1 MFELINFSF
10 LILISQIYI
19 GSFIVKQQSEKMA
32 STDVKLLTDVGTV
45 CSYSHWDKLD
55 AGVRYLDRKS
65 IGRKKCFKVSQ
76 NVSPN
81 AALGAIYQ
89 GANTVNNIL
98 LPQGNSSL
106 VSVCEQMV
114 LEITLDNG
122 DAVNAATILPAQYLI
137 QQIQINTNGTIE
149 TINPEHLLIKRL
161 YLSNAD
167 MELDQRAQLE
177 YFSYSYPTGY
187 GTSATTIAASSSA
200 KIYFEIPNFITSTG
214 LFLPAVSQQ
223 ITLMITFPPNCV
235 TSTSSSTTVTCT
247 NMRLFLHG
255 IDYEPQIRQGMLN
268 KFAEK
273 AVVYGYQFPM
283 IEQFSNISVSASS
296 QSNFQISAFSTF
308 LTSGLF
314 LMVRAV
320 NATQQNQYAFDRIA
334 QLDFKR
340 DGRSWWLS
348 PLDFQ
353 EFNSMLMDCIK
364 TSVPNS
370 NTDILCAPF
379 SDNIY
384 ESLENNKLLGF
395 CEFTPNIQALIQM
408 DSVTGNRDLIAV
420 IFTCGT
426 ITVQNGQIS
435 FAYLSREKNSQV

>member
-1 MFELINFSF
+1 M
-10 LILISQIYI
+10 
-19 GSFIVKQQSEKMA
+19 
-32 STDVKLLTDVGTV
+32 TDVKLLTDVGKE
-45 CSYSHWDKLD
+45 CSYNHWDKID

-89 GANTVNNIL
+89 GATSVNNIL
-98 LPQGNSSL
+98 LPSGNSSL

-114 LEITLDNG
+114 LEITLDNV

-161 YLSNAD
+161 YLSNMD
-167 MELDQRAQLE
+167 SELDQRAQLE

-200 KIYFEIPNFITSTG
+200 KVYFEIPNFITSTG
-214 LFLPAVSQQ
+214 LFIPAVSQT
-223 ITLMITFPPNCV
+223 ITLMITFPPTCV
-235 TSTSSSTTVTCT
+235 TSTSASTTVNCS

-255 IDYEPQIRQGMLN
+255 IDYEPQIRQSMLN

-283 IEQFSNISVSASS
+283 IEQFSNISVSAAA

-314 LMVRAV
+314 LLVRAV
-320 NATQQNQYAFDRIA
+320 NATQQNQYAFDRIGNC
-334 QLDFKR
+334 DFKR
-340 DGRSWWLS
+340 DGRSWFLS
-348 PLDFQ
+348 PLDNQ

-370 NTDILCAPF
+370 NTDILCLPF

-384 ESLENNKLLGF
+384 ESLENNKLLGY

-408 DSVTGNRDLIAV
+408 SSVTGNRDLIAV

-426 ITVQNGQIS
+426 ITIQNGQIS
-435 FAYLSREKNSQV
+435 YAYLSKEKNAQ

>member
-1 MFELINFSF
+1 M
-10 LILISQIYI
+10 
-19 GSFIVKQQSEKMA
+19 
-32 STDVKLLTDVGTV
+32 TDVKILTDVGKE
-45 CSYSHWDKLD
+45 CSYNHWDKID

-89 GANTVNNIL
+89 GSNTVNNIL
-98 LPQGNSSL
+98 LPQGNGNL
-106 VSVCEQMV
+106 LSVCEQMV

-149 TINPEHLLIKRL
+149 TINPEHLVIKRL

-177 YFSYSYPTGY
+177 YFSYSYPAGY

-200 KIYFEIPNFITSTG
+200 KVYFEIPNFITSTG

-223 ITLMITFPPNCV
+223 ITLMITFPPTCV
-235 TSTSSSTTVTCT
+235 VSTSASTTVTCS

-255 IDYEPQIRQGMLN
+255 IDYEPQMRQSMLN

-283 IEQFSNISVSASS
+283 IEQLSNITVSNVS
-296 QSNFQISAFSTF
+296 QSNFQISSFTSF

-314 LMVRAV
+314 LLVRAV

-334 QLDFKR
+334 TLDFKK
-340 DGRSWWLS
+340 DGRSWFLS
-348 PLDFQ
+348 PLDSQ

-395 CEFTPNIQALIQM
+395 CEFTPNIQALITMQ
-408 DSVTGNRDLIAV
+408 SIAGQRDLIAI

-426 ITVQNGQIS
+426 ITIQNGQIS
-435 FAYLSREKNSQV
+435 YAYLSKEKNSQ

>member
-1 MFELINFSF
+1 M
-10 LILISQIYI
+10 
-19 GSFIVKQQSEKMA
+19 
-32 STDVKLLTDVGTV
+32 LTDVGKE
-45 CSYSHWDKLD
+45 CSYNHWDKLD
-55 AGVRYLDRKS
+55 AGVRYLDKKS
-65 IGRKKCFKVSQ
+65 ISRKKCYKCSQ
-76 NVSPN
+76 SISPN

-89 GANTVNNIL
+89 GSSTVNNVLMPVGGGNL
-98 LPQGNSSL
+98 L
-106 VSVCEQMV
+106 SVCEQMV

-149 TINPEHLLIKRL
+149 TINPEHLVIKRL

-167 MELDQRAQLE
+167 MELYQRADLE
-177 YFSYSYPTGY
+177 RFSYSYPAGY

-200 KIYFEIPNFITSTG
+200 KVYFEIPNFITSTG

-223 ITLMITFPPNCV
+223 ITLMITFPPTCV
-235 TSTSSSTTVTCT
+235 VSTSASTTVTCS

-255 IDYEPQIRQGMLN
+255 IDYEPQIRQSMLN

-283 IEQFSNISVSASS
+283 IEQLSNITVSNVA
-296 QSNFQISAFSTF
+296 QSNFQISSFSSF
-308 LTSGLF
+308 LTSGIF
-314 LMVRAV
+314 LLVRAV

-334 QLDFKR
+334 TLDFKK
-340 DGRSWWLS
+340 DGRSWFLS

-408 DSVTGNRDLIAV
+408 ASVAGQRDLIAI

-426 ITVQNGQIS
+426 ITIQNGQIS
-435 FAYLSREKNSQV
+435 YAYLSKEKNSQ